1 VEVAEVVGAV
11 ALGVAAGVVSGL
23 LGVGGGVLFVPTL
36 ALVLGLGQLE
46 AQSTSLLAIIPVA
59 LVGAWRQNRYGNL
72 RVREGVVLGLLS
84 PLGVGLG
91 TLLANVVPERA
102 LEIGFAGLQFA
113 FAIQLAR
120 RALEGPPDAG
130 DAPGAAEA
138 PREGRRA
145 PEAAR

>member
-1 VEVAEVVGAV
+1 VEAAEVVGAV

-46 AQSTSLLAIIPVA
+46 AQSTSLLAIVPVA
-59 LVGAWRQNRYGNL
+59 LIGAWRQNRYGNL
-72 RVREGVVLGLLS
+72 RIREGVALGLLS

-91 TLLANVVPERA
+91 TLLANVAPERA

-113 FAIQLAR
+113 FAVQLAR
-120 RALEGPPDAG
+120 RALEGPPDANDPSAG
-130 DAPGAAEA
+130 GE
-138 PREGRRA
+138 EVRA
-145 PEAAR
+145 SSTAR